1 MSIKQDKFNKRRL
14 RSSYI
19 SVVVIMSLVLFLM
32 GLLSSILYHS
42 KTLSREIQENIAFTV
57 LIKTDAKQIAI
68 KQFQRKLEL
77 NDHVKKTE
85 YISRDEAAQ
94 NLEEQLGEDF
104 LKFLGYNPLSN
115 AIDIYFR
122 SYFTQN
128 KNAKDIEKELLTSP
142 IVKEVLYDK
151 NLIDLINKNRE
162 KVTYFLFFLCL
173 LFNLI
178 AIALINASIRLRMY
192 SKRFLI
198 KTMQLVGA
206 TKRFIQK
213 PFILSG
219 LKHGFIAAIIAII
232 GLDSLFRYGINFI
245 PEMVDL
251 NNPFEKIIL
260 YSGILTLGVLIPW
273 ICTYFAVRKY
283 LKLTT
288 DELHY

>member
-1 MSIKQDKFNKRRL
+1 
-14 RSSYI
+14 
-19 SVVVIMSLVLFLM
+19 M

-42 KTLSREIQENIAFTV
+42 KTLSREIQENIAFTI

-94 NLEEQLGEDF
+94 NLEQQLGEDF

-115 AIDIYFR
+115 AIDIYFS

-128 KNAKDIEKELLTSP
+128 TNAKDIEKELLTSP

-162 KVTYFLFFLCL
+162 KATYFLIFLCL

-206 TKRFIQK
+206 TKHFIQK

-232 GLDSLFRYGINFI
+232 GLDSLFRFGINFI
-245 PEMVDL
+245 PEMFDL
-251 NNPFEKIIL
+251 NNPFAKIIL